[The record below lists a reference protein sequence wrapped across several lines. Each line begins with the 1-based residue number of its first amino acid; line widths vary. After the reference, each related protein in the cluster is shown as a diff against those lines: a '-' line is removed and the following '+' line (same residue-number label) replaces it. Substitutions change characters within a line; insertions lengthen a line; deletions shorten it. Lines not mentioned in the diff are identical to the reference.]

1 MFSGIISFIETAGE
15 SAIWPVIV
23 LGLLGIKCIVP
34 NNLEKKVKEV
44 KKEDG
49 TKEYHIYDIK

>member
-1 MFSGIISFIETAGE
+1 MFSGIISFIETAGG

-49 TKEYHIYDIK
+49 TNEYHIYDIK

>member
-1 MFSGIISFIETAGE
+1 MFSGIISFIETAGG

-49 TKEYHIYDIK
+49 TKEYLVYDIK